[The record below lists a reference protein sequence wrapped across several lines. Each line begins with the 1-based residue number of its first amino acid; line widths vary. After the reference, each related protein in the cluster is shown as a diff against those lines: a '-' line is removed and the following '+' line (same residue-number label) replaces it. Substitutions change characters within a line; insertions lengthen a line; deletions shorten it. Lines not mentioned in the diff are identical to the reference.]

1 MEFLLNY
8 LNTEKTEQTYVNND
22 SCNLVL
28 KKYTCV
34 WGSSS
39 NKSQLGEERKGSE
52 RKGGGLTVTPAAL
65 WDTPAS
71 RKQFRDEETHHPTKF
86 LSSVSFHHPCIYV
99 SLMTSEKL
107 SIWLWGI
114 I

>member
-34 WGSSS
+34 
-39 NKSQLGEERKGSE
+39 
-52 RKGGGLTVTPAAL
+52 
-65 WDTPAS
+65 
-71 RKQFRDEETHHPTKF
+71 
-86 LSSVSFHHPCIYV
+86 
-99 SLMTSEKL
+99 
-107 SIWLWGI
+107 
-114 I
+114 